1 MRYTEAVWT
10 TFITVLQ
17 TQSYSKIKCLPLC
30 LSNLSTYLPICDA
43 ALVSFHRGG
52 PPPLH
57 SFFTGLSLFSHVL
70 QRMWWPPLP
79 QTKKILKVVV
89 IQRVWAMALGRN
101 NWKHQSGDSLP
112 GDPILSDL
120 LFLWEYS
127 CFIMCFWSDSVIYI
141 HLSPGVFLSSSCL
154 GHHRS
159 IK

>member
-101 NWKHQSGDSLP
+101 NWKHQPGDSLP
-112 GDPILSDL
+112 GDPILSDPLGNKMQDLPFPTRNIWIFSFALIL
-120 LFLWEYS
+120 LS
-127 CFIMCFWSDSVIYI
+127 RIGANS
-141 HLSPGVFLSSSCL
+141 
-154 GHHRS
+154 
-159 IK
+159 